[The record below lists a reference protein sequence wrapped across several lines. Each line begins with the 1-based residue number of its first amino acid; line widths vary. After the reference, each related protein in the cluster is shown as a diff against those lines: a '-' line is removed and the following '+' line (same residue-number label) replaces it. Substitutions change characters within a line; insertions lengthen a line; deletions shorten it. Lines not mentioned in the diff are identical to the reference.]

1 MTDSDY
7 SASFYEIFFNPEWQ
21 LLLFIFRK
29 KAPTPKPEEP
39 EEPVKKTDDDGGDKE
54 EPEEEEEEEEEEPP
68 KIEVGFDLND
78 LLNKIPF
85 MYPGK
90 EPCTW
95 RYQIT

>member
-1 MTDSDY
+1 MT
-7 SASFYEIFFNPEWQ
+7 ALF
-21 LLLFIFRK
+21 LLIFRK

-39 EEPVKKTDDDGGDKE
+39 EEPMKKTDDDGGDKE
-54 EPEEEEEEEEEEPP
+54 EPGEEEEEEQEEPP

-95 RYQIT
+95 RYQITIGSKSKVIKYI